1 MADLIRKLVTCDVK
15 EVSDRVLQFIGSTET
30 QDRDGEVIKA
40 EGWDLKNY
48 KKNPIFMWAHRY
60 TDPPIGKA
68 KRVWVDKESNELKFN
83 IEFAPPETYE
93 FADTIYKLYKGEF
106 LKATSVGFVP
116 DEDGIIEGD
125 GKKTPKRTYTKQEL
139 LELSGVPVPSNPEA
153 LISARDAGVITI
165 KEFEAITKPEETED
179 WIRIPVRECKVTAT
193 IDISKKEGIKAL
205 YCGKEKQVRTYMFDK
220 RAPYN
225 WTMAKAKKWV
235 EDHKDSKQETY
246 QCECIECGYKMESEK
261 HCADIKCPKCGGAMR
276 RIERPGPGKEGIEI
290 EEKVITQAGVKDEI
304 DYLKSLIEDVGLNEE
319 AMKEAWELMRDIM
332 RLAGNDIP
340 EDIRDTIGVMIT
352 EQQELKVRDAI
363 DYLEAY
369 LDKTNVAEESEEVPI
384 ITEPK
389 ELDEARIGEILAKA
403 VGEAILKAQGK
414 I

>member
-40 EGWDLKNY
+40 DGWNLKNY

-60 TDPPIGKA
+60 ADPPIGKA
-68 KRVWVDKESNELKFN
+68 KRVWVDKEAKELRFN
-83 IEFAPPETYE
+83 IEFAPPETYA
-93 FADTIYKLYKGEF
+93 FADTIYKLYKGGF
-106 LKATSVGFVP
+106 LKATSVGFIP
-116 DEDGIIEGD
+116 DPDFITEGD
-125 GKKTPKRTYTKQEL
+125 GRKSPKKTYGKQEL
-139 LELSGVPVPSNPEA
+139 LELSGAPVPSNPDALEVAREA
-153 LISARDAGVITI
+153 GTITV
-165 KEFEAITKPEETED
+165 KEFLACQDEWCKTEVTKPEETDD

-220 RAPYN
+220 RDPYN

-235 EDHKDSKQETY
+235 EDHKGYDMYLSNDGEASFSQTTTDETDDY
-246 QCECIECGYKMESEK
+246 VFLDAKDVK
-261 HCADIKCPKCGGAMR
+261 
-276 RIERPGPGKEGIEI
+276 
-290 EEKVITQAGVKDEI
+290 EKVITQAGVKDEI
-304 DYLKSLIEDVGLNEE
+304 DYLKGLIEDVGLNEE
-319 AMKEAWELMRDIM
+319 AMEEAWELMKDIM

-352 EQQELKVRDAI
+352 EQQELRVRDAI

-369 LDKTNVAEESEEVPI
+369 LDGANVTEVDEPEI
-384 ITEPK
+384 IEPK
-389 ELDEARIGEILAKA
+389 ELDETQISEIVAKT
-403 VGEAILKAQGK
+403 VTQVIEKAQGK